1 VNEKQEKPAVLVVED
16 DDIQR
21 ELLKE
26 TLEDS
31 GFNVLTA
38 KSAEKGLQV
47 LAKNQIDVV
56 VSDVR
61 LPGMDGLSFLERIKE
76 EFPETEVIV
85 ITAFSSVSDAVQAI
99 KRGAFH
105 YVTKPFDPE
114 VLINL
119 IDKACQLSR
128 LKRVPKKEGEIV
140 YASREMEEILKK
152 ASLFARAE
160 APVLILGESGV
171 GKELVARFIH
181 KESGR
186 KGKFVAVNCSAIP
199 KDLFE
204 SELFG
209 HEKGAFTGAVKT
221 KKGLFEEANGG
232 TLFLDEI
239 GDLPLP
245 LQPKLLRVLQE
256 GKVRRVG
263 ATTEI
268 SVDVKIITATN
279 QNLKKLV
286 EEGKFR
292 EDLYYRLNVLTL
304 KIPPLRERPEDIL
317 ELTGFFVKKY
327 SEKYGKKVEIT
338 PEALQKLLNYPFPG
352 NVRELENIIHRLVI
366 FSTGKIT
373 EKDLKELLE
382 DEISRKEIDFSKP
395 LPEQVAE
402 FEKKLILEALKRTNY
417 VQVKASKLLGI
428 DEKTLRYKRKKYGI

>member
-317 ELTGFFVKKY
+317 ELAGFFVKKY

>member
-1 VNEKQEKPAVLVVED
+1 MNEKQEKPAVLVVED